1 MVRLGFKNIYQ
12 IDMCSNEIGF
22 CAQNLVT
29 MLGSIVDII
38 GGWWVGG
45 WVRENTLSIFM
56 VLALL
61 TLQNQCKQ
69 CGKSAL
75 HTNFEFCERKIQKTH

>member
-38 GGWWVGG
+38 GGWWVGEG
-45 WVRENTLSIFM
+45 EYIINFYGSGTFDF
-56 VLALL
+56 A
-61 TLQNQCKQ
+61 
-69 CGKSAL
+69 KSMQ
-75 HTNFEFCERKIQKTH
+75 TVWEIGPTH